1 MQALWTQLVLE
12 MLVLVTVL
20 MDFSPQTYR
29 YKNITLFL

>member
-12 MLVLVTVL
+12 MLVLVIAL
-20 MDFSPQTYR
+20 MDFSLQTYR